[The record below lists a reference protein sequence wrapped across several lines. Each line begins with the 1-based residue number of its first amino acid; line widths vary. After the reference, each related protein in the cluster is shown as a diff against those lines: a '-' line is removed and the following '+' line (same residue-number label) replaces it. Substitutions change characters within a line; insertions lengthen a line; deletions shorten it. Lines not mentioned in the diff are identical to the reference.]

1 MIEGGMF
8 EMAKEFVKFSV
19 PQAIV
24 DKTVQALEM
33 IRKDGKIKIGTN
45 ETTKAIEGSVAQ
57 LVVIAQDVE
66 PPEIVMHLPLLCR
79 EKKIPYTYVPSK
91 KDLGAA
97 VGIEVGTAAVAIVK
111 EGAAKK
117 ELKALIGDV
126 EELAKM
132 GK

>member
-1 MIEGGMF
+1 
-8 EMAKEFVKFSV
+8 MAKEFVKFQV

-24 DKTVQALEM
+24 DKTVQTLEM
-33 IRKDGKIKIGTN
+33 VRKDGKIKIGTN

-66 PPEIVMHLPLLCR
+66 PAEIVMHLPILCR

-97 VGIEVGTAAVAIVK
+97 VGIEVGTAAIAVVK